1 MSATKLAPSQFCSV
15 TPRSKAAESRT
26 IQACAY
32 IPNPLCA
39 AGAVR
44 INWHD
49 GTRSQIEA
57 NSRRALTLI
66 AQCAVPEKSPLSF
79 QPRRATPKCCDYNN
93 AINPVA
99 PTEIEQIT
107 RCLCGDHCTSNST
120 PDQSRHARD
129 HAVWCAG
136 KVSWLMDTF
145 QRKIPDEGPQS
156 ASNDHLYSVLYC
168 FMPGPLMAR
177 IMMTLGF

>member
-129 HAVWCAG
+129 RTVQRVFQRA
-136 KVSWLMDTF
+136 DTF
-145 QRKIPDEGPQS
+145 PTRMT
-156 ASNDHLYSVLYC
+156 NDHKWIQMRKSRSVLVVQSSIWS
-168 FMPGPLMAR
+168 LM
-177 IMMTLGF
+177 MMIL